1 MYLDNKCY
9 TLREEKNPYFETA
22 ESTTYPRKCRK
33 KVQLP
38 FLTVMMLSFSKQLPF
53 SLFETTSRSAALDFS
68 ILQCVSLLCVP
79 FFYMHHRKIIVRLNL
94 IYTTSLYFL
103 SNADH

>member
-22 ESTTYPRKCRK
+22 ESTTYPGKCRK

-38 FLTVMMLSFSKQLPF
+38 FLTVNDAKFFKTAALF
-53 SLFETTSRSAALDFS
+53 SL
-68 ILQCVSLLCVP
+68 
-79 FFYMHHRKIIVRLNL
+79 
-94 IYTTSLYFL
+94 
-103 SNADH
+103 